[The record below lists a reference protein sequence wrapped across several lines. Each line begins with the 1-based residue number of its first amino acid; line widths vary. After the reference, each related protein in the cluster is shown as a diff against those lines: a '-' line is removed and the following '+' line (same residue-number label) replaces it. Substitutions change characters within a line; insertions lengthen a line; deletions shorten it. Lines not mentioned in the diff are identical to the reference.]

1 MKTRRTG
8 SGLALVIVVISWTS
22 GCQAGV
28 RVNPSPVPPARG
40 PAVPAAPLSAPAAG
54 PSAVAT
60 VTRTGFTV
68 QVGAF
73 SVLANAVN
81 LTQALNSAGL
91 DAFAYP
97 AESGLYRVRFGDF
110 ASGDSAAKEAG
121 RAVEAGLI
129 KEYFIVSPGDHPI
142 ARLGFR
148 GNELRDRL
156 AVTAASFI
164 GAEYAWGGTTS
175 REGFDCSGLARAVYQ
190 LNGLALPR
198 SVTGQYEAGTAVAGD
213 RLSKGDLVFFSGPT
227 GAPLSHV
234 GIYLGNGTFIHAPG
248 TGKVVRKDS
257 LGNAYFRDRFSGAR
271 TYFR

>member
-1 MKTRRTG
+1 MKTRLTG
-8 SGLALVIVVISWTS
+8 SGLVFVIYVLAWAA
-22 GCQAGV
+22 GCQAGA
-28 RVNPSPVPPARG
+28 RVHPSPVPPAQG
-40 PAVPAAPLSAPAAG
+40 PAVSGDPLPAPAAD
-54 PSAVAT
+54 PSAAAT
-60 VTRTGFTV
+60 VTRTGYTV

-73 SVLANAVN
+73 SVLANAVK
-81 LTQALNSAGL
+81 LTQALKSAGL

-110 ASGDSAAKEAG
+110 ASGDSAASEAG
-121 RAVEAGLI
+121 RAVKAGLI
-129 KEYFIVSPGDHPI
+129 KEYFVVSPRDHPVT
-142 ARLGFR
+142 RLGFR

-156 AVTAASFI
+156 AATAASFI
-164 GAEYAWGGTTS
+164 GADYAWGGTTS
-175 REGFDCSGLARAVYQ
+175 REGFDCSGLVRAVYQ

-248 TGKVVRKDS
+248 TGKVVREES
-257 LGNAYFRDRFSGAR
+257 LDNAYFRDHYSGGR
-271 TYFR
+271 TYFK